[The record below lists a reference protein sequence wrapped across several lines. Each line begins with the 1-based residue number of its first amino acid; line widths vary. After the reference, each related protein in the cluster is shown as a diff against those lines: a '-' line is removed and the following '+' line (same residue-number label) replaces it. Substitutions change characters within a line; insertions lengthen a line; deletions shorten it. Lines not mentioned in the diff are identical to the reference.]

1 MAAIQ
6 VPDLNIEEYLIEA
19 LEEGSYMLLYGY
31 ILLNLP
37 LCQTLEQMNV
47 LMGRLLDWTD
57 KAKPRLIFSTESDIY
72 FICFIFL
79 GHSDIIGNT
88 CKAIFSSPDSKGHVR
103 YCHHLASIVRPSSVR

>member
-88 CKAIFSSPDSKGHVR
+88 CKAIFLKNNCVFLDIFTN
-103 YCHHLASIVRPSSVR
+103 LLQFSV